1 MNLFLFCV
9 MFFCQK
15 RVFQAKTAEKG
26 FLRPLMSICKLDIIG
41 SYEEPCLLVLPQEK
55 LISR

>member
-1 MNLFLFCV
+1 MNLFLFCA
-9 MFFCQK
+9 MFFVK
-15 RVFQAKTAEKG
+15 KGSFQAKTAQKG

-41 SYEEPCLLVLPQEK
+41 SYEEPCLLLFPQEK